1 MIVQEAWKGGPE
13 VGRKKDKETD
23 TIKITNQEGIAL
35 ATDPQ
40 PFDDGLAQLQAASDH
55 LFDLA
60 QHGSCQITA
69 YHRDQVAFSVKIELP
84 IEGKIEDLIT
94 DLIFQRQEV
103 TSPPATDVPVA
114 NENESD
120 SASEPVSTDSVAA
133 DTTPKRT
140 RNRSRRTN
148 VEKPKRSA
156 IKLPSISLPK
166 IRRSFLKHLIT
177 IAALLIMTGGFL
189 FGTKLVVDAYNAP
202 PTYAALIKKGSYLQA
217 GKLYPERRDDVRKTL
232 TSQSNVKQLA
242 KFQRSYPKAESAFD
256 LAYLQHNWPKVIK
269 TSSQVTLSQERQIKL
284 AVAYVHTKQFDA
296 AELINEQLKSKT
308 LSEVIA
314 LGYVRQKDFDKAQK
328 INDNLKDSTIK
339 QAIEVGKKYAAGID
353 AFSKIANDPQQS
365 AEKRQQARDTV
376 KTFEHALSTLGESR
390 STNS

>member
-1 MIVQEAWKGGPE
+1 M
-13 VGRKKDKETD
+13 GRRKDKETD

-69 YHRDQVAFSVKIELP
+69 YHRDQVAFSVKIKLP
-84 IEGKIEDLIT
+84 IEGKIEDLIS
-94 DLIFQRQEV
+94 DLISQRQEA
-103 TSPPATDVPVA
+103 TSSPATDVPVA
-114 NENESD
+114 NETD
-120 SASEPVSTDSVAA
+120 QDPAPEPISTDSLVA
-133 DTTPKRT
+133 DKTPKRI

-148 VEKPKRSA
+148 VEKSKRAA

-177 IAALLIMTGGFL
+177 IAALLIMAGGFL

-202 PTYAALIKKGSYLQA
+202 QTYAALIKKGLYLQA

-232 TSQSNVKQLA
+232 TSQSDVKQLA
-242 KFQRSYPKAESAFD
+242 KFQRSYPKAETAFD

-269 TSSQVTLSQERQIKL
+269 TSSQVTLSQEHQIKL

>member
-1 MIVQEAWKGGPE
+1 M
-13 VGRKKDKETD
+13 GRKKDKETD

-120 SASEPVSTDSVAA
+120 SASEPVSTDAVAA

-140 RNRSRRTN
+140 RNRSRRTIAK
-148 VEKPKRSA
+148 KPKRTA

-166 IRRSFLKHLIT
+166 VSRSFLKHLIA
-177 IAALLIMTGGFL
+177 IAALLIIAGGFL

-202 PTYAALIKKGSYLQA
+202 PSYTSLIKKGDYLQA
-217 GKLYPERRDDVRKTL
+217 GKLYPNRRDDVRKVL
-232 TSQSNVKQLA
+232 TDQSNIKQLV
-242 KFQRSYPKAESAFD
+242 KFQRSYPNAETAFD

-269 TSSQVTLSQERQIKL
+269 TSSQVTLSQKRQIEL
-284 AVAYVHTKQFDA
+284 AVAYVHTNQFDA

-353 AFSKIANDPQQS
+353 AFNKIANDPQQS

-376 KTFEHALSTLGESR
+376 KTFEHALSTLGQSR

>member
-1 MIVQEAWKGGPE
+1 M
-13 VGRKKDKETD
+13 GRRKDKETD

-69 YHRDQVAFSVKIELP
+69 YHRDQVAFSVKIKLP
-84 IEGKIEDLIT
+84 IEGKIEDLIS
-94 DLIFQRQEV
+94 DLISQRQEA
-103 TSPPATDVPVA
+103 TSLPATDVPVA
-114 NENESD
+114 NETD
-120 SASEPVSTDSVAA
+120 QDPAPEPISTDSLVA

-148 VEKPKRSA
+148 VKKSKRA
-156 IKLPSISLPK
+156 TIKLPSISLPK
-166 IRRSFLKHLIT
+166 IRRSFLKHLLT
-177 IAALLIMTGGFL
+177 IAALLIMAGGFL
-189 FGTKLVVDAYNAP
+189 FGTKLVVDSYNAP

-242 KFQRSYPKAESAFD
+242 KFQRSYPKAETAFD

>member
-1 MIVQEAWKGGPE
+1 M
-13 VGRKKDKETD
+13 GRRKDKETD
-23 TIKITNQEGIAL
+23 TIKITNQEGLAL

-69 YHRDQVAFSVKIELP
+69 YHRDQVAFSVKIKLP
-84 IEGKIEDLIT
+84 IEGKIEDLIS
-94 DLIFQRQEV
+94 DLISQRQEA
-103 TSPPATDVPVA
+103 TSLPATDVPVA
-114 NENESD
+114 NETD
-120 SASEPVSTDSVAA
+120 QDFGPEPISTDSLVA

-148 VEKPKRSA
+148 VKKPKRAA
-156 IKLPSISLPK
+156 IKLPSIALPK

-177 IAALLIMTGGFL
+177 IAALLIMAGGFL

-242 KFQRSYPKAESAFD
+242 KFQRSYPKAETAFD

-314 LGYVRQKDFDKAQK
+314 LGYVHQKDFDKAQK

-353 AFSKIANDPQQS
+353 AFSKIANDPQQL

>member
-1 MIVQEAWKGGPE
+1 M
-13 VGRKKDKETD
+13 GRRKDKETD
-23 TIKITNQEGIAL
+23 TIKITNQEGLAL

-69 YHRDQVAFSVKIELP
+69 YHRDQVAFSVKIKLP
-84 IEGKIEDLIT
+84 IEGKIEDLIS
-94 DLIFQRQEV
+94 DLISQRQEA
-103 TSPPATDVPVA
+103 TSLPAKDVPVA
-114 NENESD
+114 NETD
-120 SASEPVSTDSVAA
+120 QDFGPEPISTDSLVA

-148 VEKPKRSA
+148 VKKPKRAA
-156 IKLPSISLPK
+156 IKLPSIALPK

-177 IAALLIMTGGFL
+177 IAALLIMAGGFL

-242 KFQRSYPKAESAFD
+242 KFQRSYPKAETAFD

-314 LGYVRQKDFDKAQK
+314 LGYVHQKDFDKAQK

-353 AFSKIANDPQQS
+353 AFSKIANDPQQL

>member
-1 MIVQEAWKGGPE
+1 
-13 VGRKKDKETD
+13 VGRRKDKETD

-69 YHRDQVAFSVKIELP
+69 YHRDQVAFSVKIKLP
-84 IEGKIEDLIT
+84 IEGKIEDLIS
-94 DLIFQRQEV
+94 DLISQRQEA
-103 TSPPATDVPVA
+103 TSLPATDVPVA
-114 NENESD
+114 NETD
-120 SASEPVSTDSVAA
+120 QDPAPEPISTDSLVA

-148 VEKPKRSA
+148 VKKSKRA
-156 IKLPSISLPK
+156 TIKLPSISLPK
-166 IRRSFLKHLIT
+166 IRRSFLKHLLT
-177 IAALLIMTGGFL
+177 IAALLIMAGGFL
-189 FGTKLVVDAYNAP
+189 FGTKLVVDSYNAP

-242 KFQRSYPKAESAFD
+242 KFQRSYPKAETAFD

>member
-1 MIVQEAWKGGPE
+1 MIVQEAWKGGTD

-69 YHRDQVAFSVKIELP
+69 YHRDQVAFSVKIKLP

-94 DLIFQRQEV
+94 DLISQRQEV
-103 TSPPATDVPVA
+103 TSPPATDVSVA
-114 NENESD
+114 NETEPD
-120 SASEPVSTDSVAA
+120 SASEPVSTDSLAA

-140 RNRSRRTN
+140 RNQSHRT
-148 VEKPKRSA
+148 VAKKPKRTA

-166 IRRSFLKHLIT
+166 VSRSFLKHLIT
-177 IAALLIMTGGFL
+177 IAVLLIIAGGFL

-202 PTYAALIKKGSYLQA
+202 PSYTSLIKKGDYLQA
-217 GKLYPERRDDVRKTL
+217 GKLYPNRRDDVRKTL
-232 TSQSNVKQLA
+232 TDQSNVKQLA
-242 KFQRSYPKAESAFD
+242 KFQRIYPKAETLFD
-256 LAYLQHNWPKVIK
+256 LAYLQHDYPKVIAM
-269 TSSQVTLSQERQIKL
+269 SNRVTLSQERQAKL
-284 AVAYVHTKQFDA
+284 AIAYVHTKQFDA
-296 AELINEQLKSKT
+296 AVLINEQLKSKT

-328 INDNLKDSTIK
+328 INDKLKDSTIS
-339 QAIEVGKKYAAGID
+339 QAIEVGEKYAAGIA
-353 AFSKIANDPQQS
+353 AFNKIASDPKQP
-365 AEKRQQARDTV
+365 ADKRQQAKQTV
-376 KTFEHALSTLGESR
+376 KTFEHALNTLGESN
-390 STNS
+390 NSNS

>member
-1 MIVQEAWKGGPE
+1 M
-13 VGRKKDKETD
+13 GRKKDKETD

-69 YHRDQVAFSVKIELP
+69 YHRDQVAFFVKIELP

-94 DLIFQRQEV
+94 DLISQRQEV

-114 NENESD
+114 NETEPD
-120 SASEPVSTDSVAA
+120 SASEPASEPVFTDSLAA

-140 RNRSRRTN
+140 SNRSRRATAKN
-148 VEKPKRSA
+148 PKQNA
-156 IKLPSISLPK
+156 IKLPSTSLP
-166 IRRSFLKHLIT
+166 RVSRSFLKHLIT
-177 IAALLIMTGGFL
+177 IAVLLIIAGGFL

-202 PTYAALIKKGSYLQA
+202 PSYTSLIKKGDYLQA
-217 GKLYPERRDDVRKTL
+217 GKLYPNRRDDVRKTL
-232 TSQSNVKQLA
+232 TDQSNVKQLA
-242 KFQRSYPKAESAFD
+242 KFQRIYPKAETLFD
-256 LAYLQHNWPKVIK
+256 LAYLQHDYSKVIAM
-269 TSSQVTLSQERQIKL
+269 SNRVTLSQERQAKL
-284 AVAYVHTKQFDA
+284 AIAYVHTKQFDA

-328 INDNLKDSTIK
+328 INDKLKDSTIS

-353 AFSKIANDPQQS
+353 AFNKIASDPKQP
-365 AEKRQQARDTV
+365 ADKRQQAKQTV
-376 KTFEHALSTLGESR
+376 KTFEHALSTLGESNNP
-390 STNS
+390 NS

>member
-1 MIVQEAWKGGPE
+1 MIVQEAWKGGTD

-69 YHRDQVAFSVKIELP
+69 YHRDQVAFSVKIKLP
-84 IEGKIEDLIT
+84 IEGKIEDLIS
-94 DLIFQRQEV
+94 DLISQRQEA
-103 TSPPATDVPVA
+103 TSSPATDVPVA
-114 NENESD
+114 NETD
-120 SASEPVSTDSVAA
+120 QDPAPEPISTDSLVA
-133 DTTPKRT
+133 DKTPKRI

-148 VEKPKRSA
+148 VEKSKRAA

-177 IAALLIMTGGFL
+177 IAALLIMAGGFL

-202 PTYAALIKKGSYLQA
+202 PTYAALIKKGLYLQA
-217 GKLYPERRDDVRKTL
+217 GKLYPEQRDDVRKTL
-232 TSQSNVKQLA
+232 TSQSDVKQLA
-242 KFQRSYPKAESAFD
+242 KFQRSYPKAETAFD

-269 TSSQVTLSQERQIKL
+269 TSSQVTLSQEHQIKL

>member
-1 MIVQEAWKGGPE
+1 M
-13 VGRKKDKETD
+13 GRRKDKETD

-69 YHRDQVAFSVKIELP
+69 YHRDQVAFSVKIKLP
-84 IEGKIEDLIT
+84 IEGKIEDLIS
-94 DLIFQRQEV
+94 DLISQRQEA
-103 TSPPATDVPVA
+103 TSSPATDVPVA
-114 NENESD
+114 NETD
-120 SASEPVSTDSVAA
+120 QDPAPEPISTDSLVA
-133 DTTPKRT
+133 DKTPKRT

-148 VEKPKRSA
+148 VEKSKRAA
-156 IKLPSISLPK
+156 IKLHSISLPK

-177 IAALLIMTGGFL
+177 IAALLIMAGGFL

-242 KFQRSYPKAESAFD
+242 KFQRSYPKAETAFD

>member
-1 MIVQEAWKGGPE
+1 M
-13 VGRKKDKETD
+13 GRRKDKETD

-69 YHRDQVAFSVKIELP
+69 YHRDQVAFSVKIKLP
-84 IEGKIEDLIT
+84 IEGKIEDLIS
-94 DLIFQRQEV
+94 DLISQRQEA
-103 TSPPATDVPVA
+103 TSSPATDVPVA
-114 NENESD
+114 NETD
-120 SASEPVSTDSVAA
+120 QDPAPEPISTDSLVA
-133 DTTPKRT
+133 DKTPKRT

-148 VEKPKRSA
+148 VEKSKRAA

-177 IAALLIMTGGFL
+177 IAALLIMAGGFL
-189 FGTKLVVDAYNAP
+189 LGTKLVVDAYNAP

-242 KFQRSYPKAESAFD
+242 KFQRSYPKAETAFD

>member
-1 MIVQEAWKGGPE
+1 M
-13 VGRKKDKETD
+13 GRRKDKETD

-69 YHRDQVAFSVKIELP
+69 YHRDQVAFSVKIKLP
-84 IEGKIEDLIT
+84 IEGKIEDLIS
-94 DLIFQRQEV
+94 DLISQRQEA
-103 TSPPATDVPVA
+103 TSLPATDVPVA
-114 NENESD
+114 NETDQD
-120 SASEPVSTDSVAA
+120 SAPEPISTDSLVA
-133 DTTPKRT
+133 DKTPKRT

-148 VEKPKRSA
+148 VEKSKRAA

-177 IAALLIMTGGFL
+177 IAALLIMAGGFL

-242 KFQRSYPKAESAFD
+242 KFQRSYPKAETAFD

-314 LGYVRQKDFDKAQK
+314 LGYVHQKDFDKAQK

-353 AFSKIANDPQQS
+353 AFSKIANDPQQL

>member
-1 MIVQEAWKGGPE
+1 M
-13 VGRKKDKETD
+13 GRRKDKETD
-23 TIKITNQEGIAL
+23 TIKITNQEGLAL

-69 YHRDQVAFSVKIELP
+69 YHRDQVAFSVKIKLP
-84 IEGKIEDLIT
+84 IEGKIEDLIS
-94 DLIFQRQEV
+94 DLISQRQEA
-103 TSPPATDVPVA
+103 TSLPATDVPVA
-114 NENESD
+114 NETD
-120 SASEPVSTDSVAA
+120 QDFGPEPISTDSLVA

-148 VEKPKRSA
+148 VKKPKRAA
-156 IKLPSISLPK
+156 IILPSIALPK

-177 IAALLIMTGGFL
+177 IAALLIMAGGFL

-242 KFQRSYPKAESAFD
+242 KFQRSYPKAETAFD

-314 LGYVRQKDFDKAQK
+314 LGYVHQKDFDKAQK

-353 AFSKIANDPQQS
+353 AFSKIANDPQQL

>member
-1 MIVQEAWKGGPE
+1 M
-13 VGRKKDKETD
+13 GRRKDKETD

-69 YHRDQVAFSVKIELP
+69 YHRDQVAFSVKIKLP
-84 IEGKIEDLIT
+84 IEGKIEDLIS
-94 DLIFQRQEV
+94 DLISQRQEA
-103 TSPPATDVPVA
+103 TSLPATDVPVA
-114 NENESD
+114 NETD
-120 SASEPVSTDSVAA
+120 QDPAPEPISTDSLVA
-133 DTTPKRT
+133 DKTPKRT

-148 VEKPKRSA
+148 VEKPKRA
-156 IKLPSISLPK
+156 TIKLPSISLPK
-166 IRRSFLKHLIT
+166 IRRSFLKHLLT
-177 IAALLIMTGGFL
+177 IAALLIMAGGFL

-242 KFQRSYPKAESAFD
+242 KFQHSYPKAETAFD
-256 LAYLQHNWPKVIK
+256 LAYLQHNWLKVIK
-269 TSSQVTLSQERQIKL
+269 TSSQVALSQERQIKL

-339 QAIEVGKKYAAGID
+339 QAIEVGKKYAAGIN

-365 AEKRQQARDTV
+365 GEKRQQARDTV

>member
-1 MIVQEAWKGGPE
+1 M
-13 VGRKKDKETD
+13 GRRKDKETD

-69 YHRDQVAFSVKIELP
+69 YHRDQVAFSVKIKLP
-84 IEGKIEDLIT
+84 IEGKIEDLIS
-94 DLIFQRQEV
+94 DLISQRQEA
-103 TSPPATDVPVA
+103 TSSPATDVPVA
-114 NENESD
+114 NETD
-120 SASEPVSTDSVAA
+120 QDPAPEPISTDSLVA
-133 DTTPKRT
+133 DKTPKRI

-148 VEKPKRSA
+148 VEKSKRAA

-177 IAALLIMTGGFL
+177 IAALLIMAVGFL

-202 PTYAALIKKGSYLQA
+202 PTYAALIKKGLYLQA

-232 TSQSNVKQLA
+232 TSQSDVKQLA
-242 KFQRSYPKAESAFD
+242 KFQRSYPKAETAFD

-269 TSSQVTLSQERQIKL
+269 TSSQVTLSQEHQIKL

>member
-1 MIVQEAWKGGPE
+1 M
-13 VGRKKDKETD
+13 GRRKDKETD

-69 YHRDQVAFSVKIELP
+69 YHRDQVAFSVKIKLP
-84 IEGKIEDLIT
+84 IEGKIEDLIS
-94 DLIFQRQEV
+94 DLISQRQEA
-103 TSPPATDVPVA
+103 TSSPATDVPVA
-114 NENESD
+114 NETD
-120 SASEPVSTDSVAA
+120 QDPAPEPISTDSLVA
-133 DTTPKRT
+133 DKTPKRI

-148 VEKPKRSA
+148 VEKSKRAA

-177 IAALLIMTGGFL
+177 IAALLIMAGGFL

-202 PTYAALIKKGSYLQA
+202 PTYAALIKKGLYLQA

-232 TSQSNVKQLA
+232 TSQSDVKQLA
-242 KFQRSYPKAESAFD
+242 KFQRSYPKAETAFD

-269 TSSQVTLSQERQIKL
+269 TSSQVTLSQEHQIKL

>member
-1 MIVQEAWKGGPE
+1 M
-13 VGRKKDKETD
+13 GRRKDKETD

-69 YHRDQVAFSVKIELP
+69 YHRDQVAFSVEIKLP
-84 IEGKIEDLIT
+84 IEGKIEDLIS
-94 DLIFQRQEV
+94 DLISQRQEA
-103 TSPPATDVPVA
+103 TSLPATDVPVA
-114 NENESD
+114 NETD
-120 SASEPVSTDSVAA
+120 QDPAPEPISTDSLVA

-148 VEKPKRSA
+148 VKKSKRA
-156 IKLPSISLPK
+156 TIKLPSISLPK
-166 IRRSFLKHLIT
+166 IRRSFLKHLLT
-177 IAALLIMTGGFL
+177 IAALLIMAGGFL
-189 FGTKLVVDAYNAP
+189 FGTKLVVDSYNAP

-242 KFQRSYPKAESAFD
+242 KFQRSYPKAETAFD

>member
-1 MIVQEAWKGGPE
+1 
-13 VGRKKDKETD
+13 VGRRKDKETD

-69 YHRDQVAFSVKIELP
+69 YHRDQVAFSVKIKLP
-84 IEGKIEDLIT
+84 IEGKIEDLIS
-94 DLIFQRQEV
+94 DLISQRQEA
-103 TSPPATDVPVA
+103 TSLPATDVPVA
-114 NENESD
+114 NETD
-120 SASEPVSTDSVAA
+120 QDPAPEPISTDSLVA

-148 VEKPKRSA
+148 VEKSKRAA

-177 IAALLIMTGGFL
+177 IAALLIMAGGFL

-202 PTYAALIKKGSYLQA
+202 PTYAALIKKGLYLQA

-242 KFQRSYPKAESAFD
+242 KFQRSYPKAETAFD

-269 TSSQVTLSQERQIKL
+269 TSSQVTLSQEHQIKL

>member
-1 MIVQEAWKGGPE
+1 MIVQEAWKGGTD

-69 YHRDQVAFSVKIELP
+69 YHRDQVAFSVKIKLP
-84 IEGKIEDLIT
+84 IEGKIEDLIS
-94 DLIFQRQEV
+94 DLISQRQEA
-103 TSPPATDVPVA
+103 TSSPATDVPVA
-114 NENESD
+114 NETD
-120 SASEPVSTDSVAA
+120 QDPAPEPISTDSLVA
-133 DTTPKRT
+133 DKTPKRI

-148 VEKPKRSA
+148 VEKSKRAA

-177 IAALLIMTGGFL
+177 IAALLIMAGGFL

-202 PTYAALIKKGSYLQA
+202 PTYAALIKKGLYLQA

-232 TSQSNVKQLA
+232 TSQSDVKQLA
-242 KFQRSYPKAESAFD
+242 KFQRSYPKAETAFD

-269 TSSQVTLSQERQIKL
+269 TSSQVTLSQEHQIKL

>member
-1 MIVQEAWKGGPE
+1 M
-13 VGRKKDKETD
+13 GRRKDKETD

-40 PFDDGLAQLQAASDH
+40 PFDDGLIQLQAASNH

-69 YHRDQVAFSVKIELP
+69 YHRDQVAFSVKIKLP
-84 IEGKIEDLIT
+84 IEGKIEDLIS
-94 DLIFQRQEV
+94 DLISLRQEA
-103 TSPPATDVPVA
+103 TSLPATDVPVA
-114 NENESD
+114 NETD
-120 SASEPVSTDSVAA
+120 QDPAPEPISTDSLVA

-148 VEKPKRSA
+148 VEKSKRAA

-177 IAALLIMTGGFL
+177 IAALLIMAGGFL

-242 KFQRSYPKAESAFD
+242 KFQRSYPKAETAFD

-314 LGYVRQKDFDKAQK
+314 LGYVHQKDFDKAQK

-353 AFSKIANDPQQS
+353 AFSKIANDPQQL

>member
-1 MIVQEAWKGGPE
+1 M
-13 VGRKKDKETD
+13 GRRKDKETD

-69 YHRDQVAFSVKIELP
+69 YHRDQVAFSVKIKLP
-84 IEGKIEDLIT
+84 IEGKIEDLIS
-94 DLIFQRQEV
+94 DLISQRQEA
-103 TSPPATDVPVA
+103 TSSPATDVPVA
-114 NENESD
+114 NETD
-120 SASEPVSTDSVAA
+120 QDPAPEPISTDSLVA
-133 DTTPKRT
+133 DKTPKRI

-148 VEKPKRSA
+148 VEKSKRAA

-177 IAALLIMTGGFL
+177 IAALLIMAGGFL

-202 PTYAALIKKGSYLQA
+202 PTYAALIKKGLYLQA

-232 TSQSNVKQLA
+232 TSQSDVKQLA
-242 KFQRSYPKAESAFD
+242 KFQRSYPKAETAFD

-269 TSSQVTLSQERQIKL
+269 TSSQVTLSQEHQIKL

-296 AELINEQLKSKT
+296 EELINEQLKSKT

>member
-1 MIVQEAWKGGPE
+1 M
-13 VGRKKDKETD
+13 GRKKDKETD

-69 YHRDQVAFSVKIELP
+69 YHRDQVAFSVKIKLP

-94 DLIFQRQEV
+94 DLISQRQEV
-103 TSPPATDVPVA
+103 TAQPATGVSVA
-114 NENESD
+114 NETEPD
-120 SASEPVSTDSVAA
+120 SVSEPVFTDSLAA
-133 DTTPKRT
+133 DTTPKRIS
-140 RNRSRRTN
+140 NRSRRTTAK
-148 VEKPKRSA
+148 KPKQNA
-156 IKLPSISLPK
+156 IKLPSISLP
-166 IRRSFLKHLIT
+166 RVSRSFLKHLIT
-177 IAALLIMTGGFL
+177 IAALLIIAGGFL

-202 PTYAALIKKGSYLQA
+202 PSYTSLIKKGDYLQA
-217 GKLYPERRDDVRKTL
+217 GKLYPNRRDDVRKVL
-232 TSQSNVKQLA
+232 TDQSNVKQLV
-242 KFQRSYPKAESAFD
+242 KFQRSYPKAETAFD
-256 LAYLQHNWPKVIK
+256 LAYLQHNWSKVIK
-269 TSSQVTLSQERQIKL
+269 TSSQVTLSQERQIEL

-296 AELINEQLKSKT
+296 AELINEQLESKT

-314 LGYVRQKDFDKAQK
+314 LGYVHQKDFDKAQK
-328 INDNLKDSTIK
+328 INDNLKNSTIK

-353 AFSKIANDPQQS
+353 AFSKIANDPQQL